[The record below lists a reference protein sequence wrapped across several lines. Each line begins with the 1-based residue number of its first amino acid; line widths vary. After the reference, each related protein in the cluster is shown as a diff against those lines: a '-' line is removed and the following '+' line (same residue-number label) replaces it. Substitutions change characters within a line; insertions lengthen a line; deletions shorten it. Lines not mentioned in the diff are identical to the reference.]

1 VQKKIATVALL
12 LSATVCAA
20 EAPGQWRY
28 YGGDAGSSKYS
39 ALAQIDTRNVG
50 SLEVAWTWNSPD
62 DALVGAATR
71 ERPGYFK
78 PTPIM
83 IDGVLYTSTAFSEVA
98 AIDAGTGTTRWVFDP
113 HAYQAGRR
121 PANSGWQHR
130 GVAYW
135 SGNVGG
141 RTSSAS

>member
-1 VQKKIATVALL
+1 MHKSTATVALL
-12 LSATVCAA
+12 LSATVSAA
-20 EAPGQWRY
+20 ESPNGQWQY

-39 ALAQIDTRNVG
+39 PLAQIDARNVG

-62 DALVGAATR
+62 DALVGSATR

-98 AIDAGTGTTRWVFDP
+98 AIDAGTGATRWVFDP
-113 HAYQAGRR
+113 HAYSVGRR
-121 PANSGWQHR
+121 PAN
-130 GVAYW
+130 
-135 SGNVGG
+135 
-141 RTSSAS
+141 